1 MTSEKL
7 HDWLQLVG
15 MAAVVASLLFVG
27 LQLKLS
33 QDIAVA
39 SQYQARFDST
49 VEQIGALLGS
59 STAMRVI
66 GQDALRTIES
76 SNKVPANLKNW
87 FAEQPVEETAYRD
100 AQALMYLKVLDN
112 HYYQYQSG
120 FLSEEAWAA
129 YRTEGEQNLNN
140 PLRFERLILDTNP
153 DVSRRSFRQLISD
166 IVVPT
171 EPEEN

>member
-1 MTSEKL
+1 MNSEKI

-27 LQLKLS
+27 LQLKQS

-49 VEQIGALLGS
+49 VELMGAFLGS
-59 STAMRVI
+59 STAMSVI
-66 GQDALRTIES
+66 GQDVLRTVES
-76 SNKVPANLKNW
+76 SNKVPADLKNW
-87 FAEQPVEETAYRD
+87 FTEQPVEELAYR
-100 AQALMYLKVLDN
+100 AISAFVFLKVLDN

-129 YRTEGEQNLNN
+129 FRTEGDQNLND
-140 PLRFERLILDTNP
+140 PFRFESLILEMNP
-153 DVSRRSFRQLISD
+153 DVWRRSFRQLISE
-166 IVVPT
+166 IAVSP
-171 EPEEN
+171 EPKED

>member
-1 MTSEKL
+1 MNSEKL

-27 LQLKLS
+27 LQLKQS
-33 QDIAVA
+33 QDIAIA

-66 GQDALRTIES
+66 GQDVLRTIES

-87 FAEQPVEETAYRD
+87 FAEQPVEELAYRT
-100 AQALMYLKVLDN
+100 AQAFISLKTSDN

-129 YRTEGEQNLNN
+129 YRTELSQNLNN
-140 PLRFERLILDTNP
+140 PLRFDHLIVEMNP
-153 DVSRRSFRQLISD
+153 DVWRRSFRQLVSD

-171 EPEEN
+171 EPEDD

>member
-1 MTSEKL
+1 MNSEKL

-27 LQLKLS
+27 LQLKQS

-49 VEQIGALLGS
+49 VELMGAFLGS
-59 STAMRVI
+59 STAMSVI
-66 GQDALRTIES
+66 GQEALRTVEL
-76 SNKVPANLKNW
+76 SNKVPVDLKNW
-87 FAEQPVEETAYRD
+87 FAEQPVEELAYRTV
-100 AQALMYLKVLDN
+100 QGFMNLKISDN

-129 YRTEGEQNLNN
+129 YRTDLSQNLNN
-140 PLRFERLILDTNP
+140 PLQFERLIIEMNP
-153 DVSRRSFRQLISD
+153 GVWRLSFRQLVSD

-171 EPEEN
+171 EPEDD

>member
-7 HDWLQLVG
+7 HDWLQLDG
-15 MAAVVASLLFVG
+15 IAAVVASLLFVG
-27 LQLKLS
+27 LQLKQS

-39 SQYQARFDST
+39 NQYQARFDST
-49 VEQIGALLGS
+49 VEQIGAILGS

-76 SNKVPANLKNW
+76 SNKVPASLKNW
-87 FAEQPVEETAYRD
+87 FAEQPVEEAAYR
-100 AQALMYLKVLDN
+100 AVQAFMYLKVLDN
-112 HYYQYQSG
+112 HYYQNQSG

-140 PLRFERLILDTNP
+140 PLRFERLIYEMNP
-153 DVSRRSFRQLISD
+153 DVWRHSFQQLITD

-171 EPEEN
+171 EADKN